1 MDGKGKDL
9 NEESGVNR
17 SVESSNGERAIE
29 LEPAFFRNRKIIN
42 RLMAPNENRGNDRQH
57 FITAAMRLLMF
68 DK

>member
-29 LEPAFFRNRKIIN
+29 LEPAF
-42 RLMAPNENRGNDRQH
+42 LMKQKDHQ
-57 FITAAMRLLMF
+57 
-68 DK
+68 